1 MKRILTGL
9 KPSGELTL
17 GSLIG
22 CINQMVKLQD
32 EYDSFMFVPDMHAIT
47 VKQDPKML
55 RERIRKNVALYLA
68 CGVDPDKNTIYL
80 QSENL
85 YHANLSW
92 VLECTTYMGE
102 ASRMTQYKDK
112 SSKGEN
118 VTVGLFTYPILM
130 AADIL
135 LYDADYVPVGID
147 QKQHV
152 ELARDIAL
160 RFNKTYG
167 DTFKMPEPMMSEVGV
182 KIMDLQ
188 EPTKKMSKSDETYK
202 GVILLLDDEK
212 TIRKKIMSAVTDSDN
227 KIYYDKD
234 NKPGVSNLLTIYSY
248 LKNISIEENKDIKY
262 LNDYDIIKIVYVT
275 PYDYYRSDLIESTLE
290 NVNDRDKE
298 NIINLLNI
306 FDPDVVDFKLVKKFN
321 TGRSYIY
328 IDHNVYGTTP
338 LFSFGDSIKKI
349 FTLATAMISAKG
361 GILLVDEIESAIH
374 KNHINKV
381 FNSIIKI
388 CKEYKVQLI
397 CTTHSLEAID
407 GIILSLGNQID
418 LLSCFRIE
426 VYNNKTYYT
435 KFSGDRLKDI
445 RNLLGQDVR

>member
-1 MKRILTGL
+1 MLMLKNMLSCNIIKEIRGVIMKRILTGL

-22 CINQMVKLQD
+22 GISQMVKLQD

-47 VKQDPKML
+47 VKQDPKEL

-68 CGVDPDKNTIYL
+68 CGVDPNKNTIYL

-118 VTVGLFTYPILM
+118 VSVGLFTYPILM

-152 ELARDIAL
+152 ELARDLAL

-167 DTFKMPEPMMSEVGV
+167 DTFKMPEALIPEVGA

-212 TIRKKIMSAVTDSDN
+212 VIRKKIMSAVTDSEN
-227 KIYYDKD
+227 KVYYDRE
-234 NKPGVSNLLTIYSY
+234 NKPGISNLLTIYSS
-248 LKNISIEENKDIKY
+248 LKNISIEEAENYFKDYNYGNLKKEVADLVSSVLLDIQDKY
-262 LNDYDIIKIVYVT
+262 N
-275 PYDYYRSDLIESTLE
+275 
-290 NVNDRDKE
+290 
-298 NIINLLNI
+298 NIINGTMLDDILDKGRDI
-306 FDPDVVDFKLVKKFN
+306 TLEIAKKKTLDVFKMVGL
-321 TGRSYIY
+321 GR
-328 IDHNVYGTTP
+328 N
-338 LFSFGDSIKKI
+338 
-349 FTLATAMISAKG
+349 
-361 GILLVDEIESAIH
+361 
-374 KNHINKV
+374 
-381 FNSIIKI
+381 
-388 CKEYKVQLI
+388 
-397 CTTHSLEAID
+397 
-407 GIILSLGNQID
+407 
-418 LLSCFRIE
+418 
-426 VYNNKTYYT
+426 
-435 KFSGDRLKDI
+435 
-445 RNLLGQDVR
+445 

>member
-32 EYDSFMFVPDMHAIT
+32 EYDSFTFVPDMHAIT

-234 NKPGVSNLLTIYSY
+234 NKPGVSNLLTIYSS
-248 LKNISIEENKDIKY
+248 LKNISIEEAEDYFKDYNYGNFKKEVADLVVSVLSNIQTKY
-262 LNDYDIIKIVYVT
+262 N
-275 PYDYYRSDLIESTLE
+275 E
-290 NVNDRDKE
+290 
-298 NIINLLNI
+298 IINGTMLDDILDKGREKTCEI
-306 FDPDVVDFKLVKKFN
+306 AKEKTLDVFRKVGL
-321 TGRSYIY
+321 GR
-328 IDHNVYGTTP
+328 N
-338 LFSFGDSIKKI
+338 
-349 FTLATAMISAKG
+349 
-361 GILLVDEIESAIH
+361 
-374 KNHINKV
+374 
-381 FNSIIKI
+381 
-388 CKEYKVQLI
+388 
-397 CTTHSLEAID
+397 
-407 GIILSLGNQID
+407 
-418 LLSCFRIE
+418 
-426 VYNNKTYYT
+426 
-435 KFSGDRLKDI
+435 
-445 RNLLGQDVR
+445 

>member
-55 RERIRKNVALYLA
+55 RERIKKNVALYLA
-68 CGVDPDKNTIYL
+68 CGVDPNKNTIYL

-234 NKPGVSNLLTIYSY
+234 NKPGVSNLLTIYSS
-248 LKNISIEENKDIKY
+248 LKNISIEEAENYFKDYNYGNFKKEVADVVVSVLSNIQDKY
-262 LNDYDIIKIVYVT
+262 N
-275 PYDYYRSDLIESTLE
+275 E
-290 NVNDRDKE
+290 
-298 NIINLLNI
+298 IINSSMLDDILDKGREKTCEI
-306 FDPDVVDFKLVKKFN
+306 AKEKTLDVFKKVGL
-321 TGRSYIY
+321 GR
-328 IDHNVYGTTP
+328 N
-338 LFSFGDSIKKI
+338 
-349 FTLATAMISAKG
+349 
-361 GILLVDEIESAIH
+361 
-374 KNHINKV
+374 
-381 FNSIIKI
+381 
-388 CKEYKVQLI
+388 
-397 CTTHSLEAID
+397 
-407 GIILSLGNQID
+407 
-418 LLSCFRIE
+418 
-426 VYNNKTYYT
+426 
-435 KFSGDRLKDI
+435 
-445 RNLLGQDVR
+445 

>member
-234 NKPGVSNLLTIYSY
+234 NKPGVSNLLTIYSS
-248 LKNISIEENKDIKY
+248 LKNISIEEAENYFKDYNYGNFKKEVADLVISVLSNIQTKY
-262 LNDYDIIKIVYVT
+262 N
-275 PYDYYRSDLIESTLE
+275 E
-290 NVNDRDKE
+290 
-298 NIINLLNI
+298 IINGTMLDDILDEGREKTCEI
-306 FDPDVVDFKLVKKFN
+306 AKEKTLDVFRKVGL
-321 TGRSYIY
+321 GR
-328 IDHNVYGTTP
+328 N
-338 LFSFGDSIKKI
+338 
-349 FTLATAMISAKG
+349 
-361 GILLVDEIESAIH
+361 
-374 KNHINKV
+374 
-381 FNSIIKI
+381 
-388 CKEYKVQLI
+388 
-397 CTTHSLEAID
+397 
-407 GIILSLGNQID
+407 
-418 LLSCFRIE
+418 
-426 VYNNKTYYT
+426 
-435 KFSGDRLKDI
+435 
-445 RNLLGQDVR
+445 

>member
-1 MKRILTGL
+1 MLMLKNMLSCNIIKEIRGVIMKRILTGL

-22 CINQMVKLQD
+22 GISQMVKLQD

-47 VKQDPKML
+47 VKQDPKEL

-68 CGVDPDKNTIYL
+68 CGVDPNKNTIYL

-152 ELARDIAL
+152 ELARDLAL

-167 DTFKMPEPMMSEVGV
+167 DTFKMPEALIPEVGA

-188 EPTKKMSKSDETYK
+188 DPTKKMSKSDETYK

-212 TIRKKIMSAVTDSDN
+212 VIRKKIMSAVTDSEN
-227 KIYYDKD
+227 KVYYDRE
-234 NKPGVSNLLTIYSY
+234 NKPGISNLLTIYSS
-248 LKNISIEENKDIKY
+248 LKNISIEEAENYFKDYNYGNLKKEVADLVSSVLLDIQDKY
-262 LNDYDIIKIVYVT
+262 N
-275 PYDYYRSDLIESTLE
+275 
-290 NVNDRDKE
+290 
-298 NIINLLNI
+298 NIINGTMLDDILDKGRDI
-306 FDPDVVDFKLVKKFN
+306 TLEIAKKKTLDVFKRVGL
-321 TGRSYIY
+321 GR
-328 IDHNVYGTTP
+328 N
-338 LFSFGDSIKKI
+338 
-349 FTLATAMISAKG
+349 
-361 GILLVDEIESAIH
+361 
-374 KNHINKV
+374 
-381 FNSIIKI
+381 
-388 CKEYKVQLI
+388 
-397 CTTHSLEAID
+397 
-407 GIILSLGNQID
+407 
-418 LLSCFRIE
+418 
-426 VYNNKTYYT
+426 
-435 KFSGDRLKDI
+435 
-445 RNLLGQDVR
+445 

>member
-1 MKRILTGL
+1 MLMLKNMLSCNIIKEIRGVIMKRILTGL

-22 CINQMVKLQD
+22 GISQMVKLQD

-47 VKQDPKML
+47 VKQDPKEL

-68 CGVDPDKNTIYL
+68 CGVDPNKNTIYL

-152 ELARDIAL
+152 ELARDLAL

-167 DTFKMPEPMMSEVGV
+167 DTFKMPEALIPEVGA

-188 EPTKKMSKSDETYK
+188 DPTKKMSKSDETYK

-212 TIRKKIMSAVTDSDN
+212 VIRKKIMSAVTDSEN
-227 KIYYDKD
+227 KVYYDRE
-234 NKPGVSNLLTIYSY
+234 NKPGISNLLTIYSS
-248 LKNISIEENKDIKY
+248 LKNISIEEAENYFKDYNYGNLKKEVADLVSSVLLDIQDKY
-262 LNDYDIIKIVYVT
+262 N
-275 PYDYYRSDLIESTLE
+275 
-290 NVNDRDKE
+290 
-298 NIINLLNI
+298 NIINGTMLDDILDKGRDI
-306 FDPDVVDFKLVKKFN
+306 TLEIAKKKTLDVFKMVGL
-321 TGRSYIY
+321 GR
-328 IDHNVYGTTP
+328 N
-338 LFSFGDSIKKI
+338 
-349 FTLATAMISAKG
+349 
-361 GILLVDEIESAIH
+361 
-374 KNHINKV
+374 
-381 FNSIIKI
+381 
-388 CKEYKVQLI
+388 
-397 CTTHSLEAID
+397 
-407 GIILSLGNQID
+407 
-418 LLSCFRIE
+418 
-426 VYNNKTYYT
+426 
-435 KFSGDRLKDI
+435 
-445 RNLLGQDVR
+445 

>member
-22 CINQMVKLQD
+22 CINQIVKLQD

-167 DTFKMPEPMMSEVGV
+167 DTFKMPEPMMSDVGV

-234 NKPGVSNLLTIYSY
+234 NKPGVSNLLTIYSS
-248 LKNISIEENKDIKY
+248 LKNISIEEAEDYFKDYNYGNFKKEVADLVVSVLSNIQTKY
-262 LNDYDIIKIVYVT
+262 N
-275 PYDYYRSDLIESTLE
+275 E
-290 NVNDRDKE
+290 
-298 NIINLLNI
+298 IINGTMLDDILDKGREKTCEI
-306 FDPDVVDFKLVKKFN
+306 AKEKTLDVFRKVGL
-321 TGRSYIY
+321 GR
-328 IDHNVYGTTP
+328 N
-338 LFSFGDSIKKI
+338 
-349 FTLATAMISAKG
+349 
-361 GILLVDEIESAIH
+361 
-374 KNHINKV
+374 
-381 FNSIIKI
+381 
-388 CKEYKVQLI
+388 
-397 CTTHSLEAID
+397 
-407 GIILSLGNQID
+407 
-418 LLSCFRIE
+418 
-426 VYNNKTYYT
+426 
-435 KFSGDRLKDI
+435 
-445 RNLLGQDVR
+445 

>member
-167 DTFKMPEPMMSEVGV
+167 DTFKMPEPMMSDVGV

-234 NKPGVSNLLTIYSY
+234 NKPGVSNLLTIYSS
-248 LKNISIEENKDIKY
+248 LKNISIEEAEDYFKDYNYGNFKKEVADLVVSVLSNIQTKY
-262 LNDYDIIKIVYVT
+262 NEIVNGTMLDDILDKGREKTCEIAK
-275 PYDYYRSDLIESTLE
+275 EKTL
-290 NVNDRDKE
+290 
-298 NIINLLNI
+298 
-306 FDPDVVDFKLVKKFN
+306 DVFKKVGL
-321 TGRSYIY
+321 GR
-328 IDHNVYGTTP
+328 
-338 LFSFGDSIKKI
+338 K
-349 FTLATAMISAKG
+349 
-361 GILLVDEIESAIH
+361 
-374 KNHINKV
+374 
-381 FNSIIKI
+381 
-388 CKEYKVQLI
+388 
-397 CTTHSLEAID
+397 
-407 GIILSLGNQID
+407 
-418 LLSCFRIE
+418 
-426 VYNNKTYYT
+426 
-435 KFSGDRLKDI
+435 
-445 RNLLGQDVR
+445 